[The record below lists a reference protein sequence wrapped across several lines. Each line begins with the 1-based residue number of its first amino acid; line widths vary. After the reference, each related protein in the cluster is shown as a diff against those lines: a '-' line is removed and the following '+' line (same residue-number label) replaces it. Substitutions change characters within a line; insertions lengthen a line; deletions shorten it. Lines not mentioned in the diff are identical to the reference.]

1 MPPDPTRT
9 RTLRRATAESLAI
22 DAATVE
28 AAGSLRSAGVDFVLL
43 KGPALLTL
51 LYDPGEERSYD
62 DADLL
67 VAEDERDP
75 AIAALAEIGFEPRF
89 ADPRSREVTPYE
101 IQLVRPGR
109 TAGSDRAE
117 LIEIHTGFDGVA
129 DPAALWRSLLGDRG
143 SVELFGTEIEVP
155 SVTARLALV
164 AIHAGAHGVAHL
176 RSRRDVERAVERF
189 DAAAWSAAWELAR
202 LWSARDLF
210 VVGTGLAG
218 GGPELLASLGVGH
231 SPSTRARMRGR
242 GMPRAQRSL
251 EQLAATTGLRPRIAL
266 VLRKAF
272 PAPEVMRSWKP
283 LARRGPAGLTLAYLW
298 RPAWLAGRLA
308 EASLAWVRARRG
320 G

>member
-1 MPPDPTRT
+1 MPPDPTGT

-28 AAGSLRSAGVDFVLL
+28 AAGSLRAAGIDFVLL

-51 LYDPGEERSYD
+51 LYEPGEERSYD

-67 VAEDERDP
+67 VAEGERGA
-75 AIAALAEIGFEPRF
+75 AIAALGELGFEPRF
-89 ADPRSREVTPYE
+89 ADPRSREVTPHE

-109 TAGSDRAE
+109 TAGSSRAE
-117 LIEIHTGFDGVA
+117 LIEVHTGFDGVA
-129 DPAALWRSLLGDRG
+129 DPDALWRSLLVDRG

-155 SVTARLALV
+155 SVAARLALV
-164 AIHAGAHGVAHL
+164 AIHAGAHGEDHL
-176 RSRRDVERAVERF
+176 RSRRDVQRAIERF
-189 DAAAWSAAWELAR
+189 DLRDWSAAWELAR
-202 LWSARDLF
+202 RWGAQDLF
-210 VVGTGLAG
+210 VVGARLADG
-218 GGPELLASLGVGH
+218 GAGMLASVGVEH
-231 SPSTRARMRGR
+231 TPSTGARMRGS

-251 EQLAATTGLRPRIAL
+251 EQLARTDGLLPRIAL

-283 LARRGPAGLTLAYLW
+283 IARRGPLGLALAYLW

-308 EASLAWVRARRG
+308 EASLAWARARRG
-320 G
+320 D